1 MRFLSG
7 PPTIG
12 NVHCVN
18 TIVLEFP
25 HNSVDI
31 TAWCE
36 EERLAGGID
45 NREHESDRP
54 HGDMTGP
61 SSPMRPINSIFDVT
75 TPALLLDQSILE
87 RNLTRMQDRANELGV
102 ALRPHI
108 KTHKCIEIANHQ
120 LELGARGITASTLY
134 EVEQF
139 AAAGFNDITWA
150 FPLIPANIERVLE
163 LYEKAT
169 IRVVIDSKEVFERL
183 DSIERVGSER
193 VHVWLKVDCGY
204 HRVGVDP
211 ASTLA
216 EELVHRLGESKNL
229 IFDGI
234 LTHSGHA
241 YEAKN
246 RSELLTY
253 AEQERSVMVEFA
265 ERMRAKGYTVPM
277 VSVGS
282 TPTMSVVENLDGI
295 NEIRP
300 GNYAFYDY
308 TQVMIG
314 SCGVADCALTVLAS
328 VVSHQPNA
336 RHFVTD
342 AGALALSKDAG
353 PVHISNDMDM
363 GIIFED
369 YDRKRLQSHLHMK
382 HLSQEHG
389 KVVYSN
395 PEGVADRFKVGDKV
409 RILEHHSC
417 LTAANFDHFYVVKG
431 YDIVDRWKILNGRV

>member
-1 MRFLSG
+1 
-7 PPTIG
+7 
-12 NVHCVN
+12 
-18 TIVLEFP
+18 
-25 HNSVDI
+25 
-31 TAWCE
+31 
-36 EERLAGGID
+36 
-45 NREHESDRP
+45 
-54 HGDMTGP
+54 
-61 SSPMRPINSIFDVT
+61 MRPLNSIFDVT

-150 FPLIPANIERVLE
+150 FPLVPGNIERVME
-163 LYEKAT
+163 LCEKAT
-169 IRVVIDSKEVFERL
+169 IRVVIDSKEVLEHL
-183 DSIERVGSER
+183 DSIERVSSER

-204 HRVGVDP
+204 HRAGVDP
-211 ASTLA
+211 GSPLV
-216 EELVHRLGESKNL
+216 EEIVRRLGESKNL

-234 LTHSGHA
+234 LTHAGQS

-246 RSELLTY
+246 RAELLMY
-253 AEQERSVMVEFA
+253 AEQERSVMAEFG
-265 ERMRAKGYTVPM
+265 ERMRAKGYPIPM
-277 VSVGS
+277 ISIGS

-308 TQVMIG
+308 TQVMLG
-314 SCGVADCALTVLAS
+314 SCGVGDCALTVLAS

-342 AGALALSKDAG
+342 AGALALSKDLG
-353 PVHISNDMDM
+353 PVHIMNDMDV

-369 YDRKRLQSHLHMK
+369 YDRKRLHSHVHLK
-382 HLSQEHG
+382 VLSQEHG
-389 KVVYSN
+389 KVMYSS
-395 PEGVADRFKVGDKV
+395 PERVTDQFKVGDKV

-417 LTAANFDHFYVVKG
+417 LTAANFDYFYVVRG
-431 YDIVDRWKILNGRV
+431 NDIVDRWKILHGRG

>member
-1 MRFLSG
+1 MR
-7 PPTIG
+7 PA
-12 NVHCVN
+12 N
-18 TIVLEFP
+18 TI
-25 HNSVDI
+25 
-31 TAWCE
+31 
-36 EERLAGGID
+36 
-45 NREHESDRP
+45 
-54 HGDMTGP
+54 
-61 SSPMRPINSIFDVT
+61 FDLT

-87 RNLTRMQDRANELGV
+87 RNLTRMQERANELGV

-150 FPLIPANIERVLE
+150 FPLVPANIERVLE

-169 IRVVIDSKEVFERL
+169 VRVVLDSKEVFERL
-183 DSIERVGSER
+183 DSIERAGSER
-193 VHVWLKVDCGY
+193 VHVWLKVDCGH

-211 ASTLA
+211 QSPIA
-216 EELVHRLGESKNL
+216 EELVRCLAESKNL

-234 LTHSGHA
+234 LTHAGQS
-241 YEAKN
+241 YEARN
-246 RSELLTY
+246 RSELLMY
-253 AEQERSVMVEFA
+253 AEQERSVMVEFG
-265 ERMRAKGYTVPM
+265 ERMRSKGYTLPM
-277 VSVGS
+277 ISIGS

-300 GNYAFYDY
+300 GNYAFNDY

-328 VVSHQPNA
+328 VVSHQPGA
-336 RHFVTD
+336 LHFITD
-342 AGALALSKDAG
+342 AGALALSKDLG
-353 PVHISNDMDM
+353 PIHISNDMDM
-363 GIIFED
+363 GILYED
-369 YDRKRLQSHLHMK
+369 YDRKRLQSHVHMK
-382 HLSQEHG
+382 TLSQEHG

-395 PEGVADRFKVGDKV
+395 PEVVTDRFRVGDKV

-417 LTAANFDHFYVVKG
+417 LTAANFDHFYIVKG
-431 YDIVDRWKILNGRV
+431 YDVVDQWKILNGRV

>member
-1 MRFLSG
+1 MRQISS
-7 PPTIG
+7 
-12 NVHCVN
+12 
-18 TIVLEFP
+18 VL
-25 HNSVDI
+25 
-31 TAWCE
+31 
-36 EERLAGGID
+36 
-45 NREHESDRP
+45 
-54 HGDMTGP
+54 
-61 SSPMRPINSIFDVT
+61 DVP

-150 FPLIPANIERVLE
+150 FPLAPATIERVLE

-169 IRVVIDSKEVFERL
+169 IRVVLDSKEVFERL
-183 DSIERVGSER
+183 DRIERVGNDR

-211 ASTLA
+211 GSPLA
-216 EELVHRLGESKNL
+216 EELVRSLAESKNL
-229 IFDGI
+229 VFDGI
-234 LTHSGHA
+234 LTHAGHA

-246 RSELLTY
+246 RAELLTY

-265 ERMRAKGYTVPM
+265 ERMRAKGYLIPM
-277 VSVGS
+277 VSIGS

-308 TQVMIG
+308 TQAMIG
-314 SCGVADCALTVLAS
+314 SCGVPDCALTVLAT
-328 VVSHQPNA
+328 VVSHQPGA
-336 RHFVTD
+336 RHFITD

-353 PVHISNDMDM
+353 PVHIINDMDM

-369 YDRKRLQSHLHMK
+369 YDRKRLQPHVHMK
-382 HLSQEHG
+382 SLSQEHG
-389 KVVYSN
+389 KLVYSN
-395 PEGVADRFKVGDKV
+395 PEGVADQFRVGDKV
-409 RILEHHSC
+409 RILEYHSC
-417 LTAANFDHFYVVKG
+417 LTTANFDYFYVVKG
-431 YDIVDRWKILNGRV
+431 HDIVDRWKILRGRV

>member
-1 MRFLSG
+1 
-7 PPTIG
+7 
-12 NVHCVN
+12 
-18 TIVLEFP
+18 
-25 HNSVDI
+25 
-31 TAWCE
+31 
-36 EERLAGGID
+36 
-45 NREHESDRP
+45 
-54 HGDMTGP
+54 
-61 SSPMRPINSIFDVT
+61 MRPLNSIFDVT
-75 TPALLLDQSILE
+75 TPALLLDQAVLE

-150 FPLIPANIERVLE
+150 FPLVPANIERVME
-163 LYEKAT
+163 LCEKAT
-169 IRVVIDSKEVFERL
+169 VRVVIDSKEVLEHL

-204 HRVGVDP
+204 HRAGVDP
-211 ASTLA
+211 GASLA
-216 EELVHRLGESKNL
+216 EELVRRLGESKNL

-234 LTHSGHA
+234 LTHAGQS
-241 YEAKN
+241 YDAKN
-246 RSELLTY
+246 RTELLAY
-253 AEQERSVMVEFA
+253 AEQERSVMVEFG
-265 ERMRAKGYTVPM
+265 ERMRAKGYPLPM
-277 VSVGS
+277 ISIGS

-342 AGALALSKDAG
+342 AGALALSKDLG

-369 YDRKRLQSHLHMK
+369 YDRKRLHSHVHLK
-382 HLSQEHG
+382 VLSQEHS
-389 KVVYSN
+389 KVMYSS
-395 PEGVADRFKVGDKV
+395 PERVTDQFKVGDKV

-417 LTAANFDHFYVVKG
+417 LTAANFDYFYVVKG
-431 YDIVDRWKILNGRV
+431 YDIVDRWKILHGRG